1 MGNDKKMRYLIW
13 LQQVFGYASVTA
25 VKVLEHFKT
34 AENVYNADIREL
46 KESGLLSKSQ
56 LDKIAKTDILVADKI
71 LRDCKELSVK
81 TVGLGSK
88 DYPYSLSVIENPPL
102 VLYYKGE
109 LPDFLNTPTI
119 CIVGP
124 RKVSEFGKKAAYSLS
139 FRLAKAGFNIVSGGA
154 VGTDTY
160 AHAGALKAGGITA
173 LCMGCGIEYNYC
185 PENKPLRESVAKSGC
200 LISEYPPKVSASRFS
215 FPVRNRILAALSHG
229 TVVIEA
235 GIKSG
240 ALITANHANEQGRD
254 VFVIPGGMHDK
265 CYEGSNA
272 LMRDGA
278 KPILD
283 ISDIFNEYSARFP
296 DKINIE
302 KAYNCKIIEKDESY
316 DALYTKKNEKSL
328 KNSNITLSKEA
339 EIVYNNLDKQKFFPD
354 EILNTGLA
362 PAQILSALTELEM
375 EFLIKALPGGM
386 YEKTNS

>member
-1 MGNDKKMRYLIW
+1 MGNDEKMRYLIW
-13 LQQVFGYASVTA
+13 LQQVFGYASLSA
-25 VKVLEHFKT
+25 IKVLEHFKT
-34 AENVYNADIREL
+34 AENIYNADLSKL
-46 KESGLLSKSQ
+46 KASGLFSKSQ
-56 LDKIAKTDILVADKI
+56 LEKITKTDISAADKI
-71 LRDCKELSVK
+71 LNDCKAFKIK
-81 TVGLGSK
+81 TVGLGDK
-88 DYPYSLSVIENPPL
+88 EYPYSLSVIENPPL
-102 VLYYKGE
+102 VLYYKGK

-139 FRLAKAGFNIVSGGA
+139 FRLAKAGFTVVSGGA

-160 AHAGALKAGGITA
+160 AHAGALKAGGVTV

-185 PENKPLRESVAKSGC
+185 PQNKPLRESVAIDGC
-200 LISEYPPKVSASRFS
+200 VISEYPPKTPTSKFS

-235 GIKSG
+235 GKKSG
-240 ALITANHANEQGRD
+240 ALITANNANEQGRD
-254 VFVIPGGMHDK
+254 VFIIPGGMNDK

-283 ISDIFNEYSARFP
+283 ISDIFAEYSARFP
-296 DKINIE
+296 GKINI
-302 KAYNCKIIEKDESY
+302 KNAYNCRIIEKDPCYEDLS
-316 DALYTKKNEKSL
+316 TKNFEKSS

-339 EIVYNNLDKQKFFPD
+339 EIVYNNLDSQKFFPD
-354 EILNTGLA
+354 EILNTGLV

-375 EFLIKALPGGM
+375 EFLIRALPGGM